1 MPFIN
6 GAVAH
11 ISRYKQGFFFSPQ
24 FMGANSWN
32 GYENKLLFESLGDGL
47 FADVARPMGCD
58 SLDDGR
64 GCVVADLNNDGRL
77 DLIISNN
84 NSRPTIYLNNQPQ
97 VGNWLRVDMHGAVRG
112 SSRDPLGT
120 RVDVLVKYN
129 GESRTITRWVEAG
142 AGYASQSEYTLHFG
156 LGMARSVEFLT
167 VTWPGRSPRRFTK
180 DELGSV
186 TNGTVSVGG
195 PDIMLRKKHVE
206 AITSTQ
212 ARAREISR

>member
-1 MPFIN
+1 
-6 GAVAH
+6 
-11 ISRYKQGFFFSPQ
+11 
-24 FMGANSWN
+24 
-32 GYENKLLFESLGDGL
+32 
-47 FADVARPMGCD
+47 MGCD

-129 GESRTITRWVEAG
+129 GELWPRLVFVVNRPDRILNFPLDPVGWSFRLADLISLGFTSRILQPIRMFFE
-142 AGYASQSEYTLHFG
+142 G
-156 LGMARSVEFLT
+156 L
-167 VTWPGRSPRRFTK
+167 P
-180 DELGSV
+180 LGS
-186 TNGTVSVGG
+186 
-195 PDIMLRKKHVE
+195 
-206 AITSTQ
+206 
-212 ARAREISR
+212 